1 MLEGQIYN
9 QIFKKDEVKTEL
21 SSDKLKLAA
30 INDVKE
36 LVSDGERILGGQK
49 DGLKWGERAEREY
62 KEVMKVVGDAEG
74 ILRGANR
81 RASQFLDQSQTILN
95 KFEVAAKEVGV
106 NPNSVKEYANVLRLR
121 KDILD
126 TQNPVSGFMQ
136 ALQKLL

>member
-1 MLEGQIYN
+1 MLEGHIYS
-9 QIFKKDEVKTEL
+9 QVFKKDEAKTEL
-21 SSDKLKLAA
+21 SKVELAA
-30 INDVKE
+30 IDDVKG

-49 DGLKWGERAEREY
+49 DGLQWGERAEREY
-62 KEVMKVVGDAEG
+62 ENVMKVVSDAEG

-81 RASQFLDQSQTILN
+81 RAAQFLDQSQSILN

-106 NPNSVKEYANVLRLR
+106 NPNSVKEYAQVLRLR

-126 TQNPVSGFMQ
+126 AQNPVSGFMS